1 MNIMPE
7 SRGADV
13 FEAVIEK
20 INLFPSF
27 DFKLYIQTNY
37 GFRAVENDEILWS
50 LLVERNNIS
59 AQDKLTSLLKKVVN
73 HTQKLFKFN

>member
-1 MNIMPE
+1 VNIMPE

-37 GFRAVENDEILWS
+37 GFRAVENDEILWN
-50 LLVERNNIS
+50 LLVEKNN
-59 AQDKLTSLLKKVVN
+59 
-73 HTQKLFKFN
+73 